1 MGLPTSG
8 SARSKLLSAQEQAF
22 LRDKYM
28 AFGKGHGLPVLQH
41 SRGLVLPVHR
51 WTVNNNWGQAWAQGP
66 ELGLTAWLHHWPR
79 DVPSLC
85 LSFYCRVVPYCRV
98 AVTVRSSDMSSAYL
112 ASGSLTGTCHK
123 TAEGA
128 AMCEHH
134 LTCLSLL
141 CHPLHGLPSSFSL
154 HGICFYDGGAER
166 SPTSAREHP

>member
-1 MGLPTSG
+1 MPRNKLFSGTNTWLLARDMGCQS
-8 SARSKLLSAQEQAF
+8 RSTAEAWSSQCIGGPSTITG
-22 LRDKYM
+22 DK
-28 AFGKGHGLPVLQH
+28 
-41 SRGLVLPVHR
+41 R
-51 WTVNNNWGQAWAQGP
+51 
-66 ELGLTAWLHHWPR
+66 GLTAWLHHWPR
-79 DVPSLC
+79 DEPSLC

-141 CHPLHGLPSSFSL
+141 CRPLHGRPSSFSL